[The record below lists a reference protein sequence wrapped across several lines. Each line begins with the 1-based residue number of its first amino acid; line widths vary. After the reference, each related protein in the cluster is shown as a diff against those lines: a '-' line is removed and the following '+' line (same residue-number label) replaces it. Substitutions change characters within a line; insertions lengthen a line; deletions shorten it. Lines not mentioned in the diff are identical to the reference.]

1 VHFRATVERIKR
13 NHWYIKVGCQDRFQ
27 AFIDKLMQRI
37 VIMSKEEFNS
47 TIDMIRSEFPSTENW
62 LKWHF
67 DNGHGP
73 LIFRSLA
80 DECISGFGY
89 DTNGEEGIGGW
100 IKRSFGLSKP
110 SFTQAVLHLVVF
122 SKSVQ
127 EDYDDS
133 VEGKDTRYRKKTS
146 PDERADL
153 RRKKQRKLNEYF
165 ASDGRPPDQSK
176 DVPVE
181 PNTNVKAYFIPF
193 VFIKQLPSFPNISI
207 TAMNTCSIDTVL
219 TALFLIQKSY
229 DQMLHYFIREGGRLN
244 STLNLIE
251 TGKFADA

>member
-1 VHFRATVERIKR
+1 
-13 NHWYIKVGCQDRFQ
+13 
-27 AFIDKLMQRI
+27 M
-37 VIMSKEEFNS
+37 
-47 TIDMIRSEFPSTENW
+47 
-62 LKWHF
+62 
-67 DNGHGP
+67 
-73 LIFRSLA
+73 
-80 DECISGFGY
+80 
-89 DTNGEEGIGGW
+89 
-100 IKRSFGLSKP
+100 
-110 SFTQAVLHLVVF
+110 F

-127 EDYDDS
+127 EDYNDS
-133 VEGKDTRYRKKTS
+133 VEGKDTRYQKKTS

-181 PNTNVKAYFIPF
+181 PNTVKAYFIPF
-193 VFIKQLPSFPNISI
+193 GFIKQLPSFPNISI
-207 TAMNTCSIDTVL
+207 TATNICSIDTVL

-229 DQMLHYFIREGGRLN
+229 DQMFHYFIREGGRLN